1 MRSKTSQRYISYNSL
16 ENQETV
22 FYKNDKSIEIHRTSP
37 IHIKILKISY
47 IFRISHMFFFIGY
60 ITSNY
65 GYIPQLWFLGYI
77 YIYHILA
84 IYSIKYGILEIYQ
97 LWLYIYISYTNL
109 YHIFYT
115 IAIGFPSEFPIDRP
129 MNSPRSLA
137 TPSAVFGEI
146 LRQAT
151 DGDIVWQNGNIAA
164 LYIYICKI

>member
-65 GYIPQLWFLGYI
+65 GYIP
-77 YIYHILA
+77 
-84 IYSIKYGILEIYQ
+84 
-97 LWLYIYISYTNL
+97 
-109 YHIFYT
+109 
-115 IAIGFPSEFPIDRP
+115 
-129 MNSPRSLA
+129 
-137 TPSAVFGEI
+137 
-146 LRQAT
+146 
-151 DGDIVWQNGNIAA
+151 
-164 LYIYICKI
+164 